1 MLMANTVQG
10 VQANVAMCKQFSA
23 TFGFCTCVACC
34 DVIDATTEGSTH
46 RPGGGSG
53 VAYETNDPSAAVSTG
68 VVEATALGATAIAAA
83 AIVLRGPRST
93 GVELGKFV
101 VLQKGCPVAKGSTCR
116 GSLACQRPP
125 SPLDPDESDHT
136 GLRALHAFV
145 TDLAWGQ
152 GA

>member
-1 MLMANTVQG
+1 
-10 VQANVAMCKQFSA
+10 VQAVQCHIR
-23 TFGFCTCVACC
+23 TFGFCVARC

-83 AIVLRGPRST
+83 AIVLRGRSTPQWGQT